1 MISKNVG
8 FEAMFFQRMDY
19 KEKNTRFEKGTRIFE
34 WNYNSN
40 STYDEQFNIESKKLL
55 TVVLK
60 SYTFQGPFSIVSD
73 WNVLVC
79 AECNHTV
86 SIFNMEIFTKNIKN
100 L

>member
-19 KEKNTRFEKGTRIFE
+19 KEKNARFEKGTRIFE

-86 SIFNMEIFTKNIKN
+86 
-100 L
+100 

>member
-34 WNYNSN
+34 W
-40 STYDEQFNIESKKLL
+40 TYDEQFNIESKKLL

-73 WNVLVC
+73 WNILVC